1 MSEQTGINTT
11 ERKEEMKQK
20 QMCKRQ
26 VKKPESGRKY
36 TPSSG
41 LQVFIVNDLLLQ
53 ETKNRKSTK
62 QGHKRWQ
69 RDGMRLKRELAEFR
83 KHSDHQNTSMEKWI
97 N

>member
-1 MSEQTGINTT
+1 MSEQIGTT

-41 LQVFIVNDLLLQ
+41 LQVFTVNDLLLQ